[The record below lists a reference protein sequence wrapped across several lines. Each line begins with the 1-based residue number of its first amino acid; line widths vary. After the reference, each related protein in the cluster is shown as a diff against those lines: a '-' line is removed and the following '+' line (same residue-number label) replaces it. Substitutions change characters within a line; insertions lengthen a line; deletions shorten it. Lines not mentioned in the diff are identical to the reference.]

1 MKHVKIFEQ
10 FLNENSNIV
19 RKALP
24 GVKFVEQEIDFD
36 PEDGYS
42 SVSSFSTNV
51 PGLDDD
57 LYLNIYDGKNF
68 CFFYD
73 SAPISTS
80 VHSKSDADKM
90 SRTQIEVPLSLA
102 KLTKSL
108 FDEVVNDLKNSQ

>member
-10 FLNENSNIV
+10 FINEDSNIV
-19 RKALP
+19 KRALP
-24 GVKFVEQEIDFD
+24 GVKFIEQEIDFD
-36 PEDGYS
+36 PEEGYN
-42 SVSSFSTNV
+42 SVASFSTKIR
-51 PGLDDD
+51 GLDDD

-80 VHSKSDADKM
+80 AHSKSDADKM
-90 SRTQIEVPLSLA
+90 SRTQIEVPLPLA
-102 KLTKSL
+102 KLTKGL